1 MTTTTTMNGR
11 NQSRNQSRKDDDMNT
26 NTVCIYDGPSLGDG
40 VRILV
45 LLSGLAT
52 PSINSKT
59 GDMIQT
65 YIVRADM
72 APDIAAKTGEDSS
85 ICGGCNFRPVA
96 VKLAAAV
103 GENWVAC
110 YVDKIRGP
118 AGAWKSWAAG
128 RVEYV
133 TPAVASAR
141 IDKLQRCPGP
151 CRTDCKLDHVHAI
164 HAQLVKGCDCYSCR
178 FTEPTMSAES
188 QAATAEYCRQEWDA
202 TIYPKSG
209 HARSA
214 CAKTGHACGK
224 LGTRDGA
231 YGDPAKIPMAVWLAL
246 HVAGTKRTSYTHAW
260 ESSPELASISM
271 ASIDNQTWPDVDA
284 ALAKAWAMG
293 FRTYRVLANGEAPRD
308 NEIMCPEAGEFST
321 IQCAT
326 CGACNGKPDTKTGR
340 PNNMK
345 SVAIP
350 AIT

>member
-11 NQSRNQSRKDDDMNT
+11 NQSRNQSEKGDNMNT

-96 VKLAAAV
+96 VKLAASI
-103 GENWVAC
+103 GESWVAC

-118 AGAWKSWAAG
+118 AGAWKSWFAG

-133 TPAVASAR
+133 TPAAASAR

-151 CRTDCKLDHVHAI
+151 CRTDCKLDHVHAVHMDI
-164 HAQLVKGCDCYSCR
+164 VKNCRCGLCDNVDTFNGDLENLR
-178 FTEPTMSAES
+178 DWLTRGWGAV
-188 QAATAEYCRQEWDA
+188 A
-202 TIYPKSG
+202 YPKSG
-209 HARSA
+209 HARTA
-214 CAKTGHACGK
+214 CAKTGHAAGK

-293 FRTYRVLANGEAPRD
+293 FRTYRVLANGEEPRE
-308 NEIMCPEAGEFST
+308 NEFMCPEAGEFST

>member
-1 MTTTTTMNGR
+1 MGTKNSR
-11 NQSRNQSRKDDDMNT
+11 NQSRNQSRKGDDMNA

-40 VRILV
+40 TRILV

-72 APDIAAKTGEDSS
+72 APDIAAKTGGDIS

-96 VKLAAAV
+96 VKLAAAI

-118 AGAWKSWAAG
+118 AGAWKSWFAG

-164 HAQLVKGCDCYSCR
+164 HAKLVKGCDCYSCR

-188 QAATAEYCRQEWDA
+188 QAATVEYCMQEWGA
-202 TIYPKSG
+202 VAYPKSG

-214 CAKTGHACGK
+214 CAKTGHATGK

-231 YGDPAKIPMAVWLAL
+231 YGGPDNVPMAVWLAL
-246 HVAGTKRTSYTHAW
+246 HVTGTKRTSYTHAW
-260 ESSPELASISM
+260 ESTPELASISM

-284 ALAKAWAMG
+284 ALDRAHAMG
-293 FRTYRVLANGEAPRD
+293 FRTYRVLANGEAPR
-308 NEIMCPEAGEFST
+308 ESEFLCPESPDNSNV
-321 IQCAT
+321 QCAT

-350 AIT
+350 AII